1 MRIWNTLLY
10 ISIFLSVQG
19 LNHKAE
25 ATPVPTTSTEK
36 SDVKEQ
42 ISTALPTGWVMR
54 LPPQL
59 SRRSVASTDKV
70 LVSSPTSTSLTVSV
84 FTCEAQLPSCL
95 SGSFT
100 VAAKNSASVQKEFK
114 KHQAATALALPNQI
128 QGYLLEGSKSIM
140 WEQDNQIYTAVLPGQ
155 SLPSAIALVSE
166 MVQSTPI
173 SSQAATE
180 KPTTAI
186 SQPVST
192 IAQASSTQPEKTHAP
207 EILLQTRHPGLAT
220 AQQLRQGEIVVNTRY
235 RQSFPPGNER
245 SVGLTGQPTFGVSW
259 GVTNGLEITLHSQTV
274 DNSGPVRQGPYSA
287 QRINPDGYGPNF
299 FEEFTLQAKQRLWQ
313 NQSGTQA
320 VSGVIAASLGNG
332 GRPYDF
338 FSPTRGIVS
347 NGLNDSIV
355 TSLELPFTVQANKR
369 LQFTISPKVAFL
381 PEDNALYLHRA
392 PIDKPGSFG
401 TTFGFATGVNY
412 QLSSR
417 LSLWGD
423 AFVPLT
429 GNNTINRNTG
439 TAARFIAFNAG
450 LRYLVNPRLATDLFV
465 SNTLGNTGALS
476 IIADREYPS
485 VGLGVTFLPGVTGA
499 NRQYSQHFGSTPH
512 RKNNAVAGFGFL
524 DGGTVA
530 SQQLVLKAQQDS
542 EGTFTGFRYGLLDD
556 LEVGAFIDS
565 VPGTTDESELGV
577 TGKINFLRQTD
588 GQPFT
593 LSGAFSIG
601 RSNNVLVNLINN
613 NPNYFQQQGL
623 KKGGFAIS
631 NEKEGELFIVTL
643 SAPMHYQFHG
653 GSAVW
658 LTPTLGYVQRS
669 GLEIAGFNFGGSVP
683 LIKNLDGIAEAGVN
697 LTGKGNALIGNSR
710 ENAIPWIIGLRW
722 FPSISGIP
730 SGLQLQGY
738 VTNRVGSAPFQSL
751 RVRADNDT
759 AVGVGVEVPI
769 QF

>member
-10 ISIFLSVQG
+10 TAIFLFVQE
-19 LNHKAE
+19 LNNQAK
-25 ATPVPTTSTEK
+25 ATPAPITTEQ
-36 SDVKEQ
+36 SDVQQQ

-54 LPPQL
+54 LPTQL
-59 SRRSVASTDKV
+59 SRKSVASTDKV
-70 LVSSPTSTSLTVSV
+70 VISSPTSAGLTVSV

-95 SGSFT
+95 WGSFT
-100 VAAKNSASVQKEFK
+100 VAAKTSASVQKELR

-140 WEQDNQIYTAVLPGQ
+140 WEQDNQIYTAILPGQ

-180 KPTTAI
+180 KPTTV
-186 SQPVST
+186 SQPVSP
-192 IAQASSTQPEKTHAP
+192 IAQTSSTQPEKTYEP
-207 EILLQTRHPGLAT
+207 KSLLLARHPGLAT
-220 AQQLRQGEIVVNTRY
+220 AQQLRQGEIVLNTRY
-235 RQSFPPGNER
+235 RQSFPPGTEH
-245 SVGLTGQPTFGVSW
+245 SVGLTGQPTFGISW
-259 GVTNGLEITLHSQTV
+259 GVTNGLEVTLDSQTV
-274 DNSGPVRQGPYSA
+274 DNSGPMRQGPYSA

-320 VSGVIAASLGNG
+320 LSGVIAASLGNG
-332 GRPYDF
+332 GRPYEF
-338 FSPTRGIVS
+338 FTATRGVVS

-355 TSLELPFTVQANKR
+355 TSLELPFTVQANNR

-401 TTFGFATGVNY
+401 TTFGFATGVSY
-412 QLSSR
+412 QLNSR

-439 TAARFIAFNAG
+439 AAARFIAFNAG

-476 IIADREYPS
+476 MIADREYPS
-485 VGLGVTFLPGVTGA
+485 LGLGVTFLPGVTGA
-499 NRQYSQHFGSTPH
+499 NRQYPQHFSCTPH
-512 RKNNAVAGFGFL
+512 RANNAVAGFGFL

-530 SQQLVLKAQQDS
+530 SQQLVLNAQQDS

-556 LEVGAFIDS
+556 LEIGAFIDS

-593 LSGAFSIG
+593 LSGAFSVG
-601 RSNNVLVNLINN
+601 RSNNVLVNLINH
-613 NPNYFQQQGL
+613 NPHYFQQQGL

-631 NEKEGELFIVTL
+631 NEKEGELFILTL

-653 GSAVW
+653 GSAIW
-658 LTPTLGYVQRS
+658 LTPTLGYLQRS

-683 LIKNLDGIAEAGVN
+683 VIKNLDGIAEAGVN
-697 LTGKGNALIGNSR
+697 LTGRGNALIGNSR

>member
-1 MRIWNTLLY
+1 MRIWKILLY
-10 ISIFLSVQG
+10 TSIFLSVQG
-19 LNHKAE
+19 LNYRA
-25 ATPVPTTSTEK
+25 AANPSPTNSTGQ
-36 SDVKEQ
+36 SDVKAQ
-42 ISTALPTGWVMR
+42 VSTALPPGWVMR
-54 LPPQL
+54 LPP
-59 SRRSVASTDKV
+59 VASTDQV
-70 LVSSPTSTSLTVSV
+70 VVSSPTSAGLTVSV
-84 FTCEAQLPSCL
+84 FTCVAQLPSCL

-100 VAAKNSASVQKEFK
+100 VAAKTSASVQEEFK

-128 QGYLLEGSKSIM
+128 QGYLIEGSKSMM

-155 SLPSAIALVSE
+155 SLPQAIALVSK
-166 MVQSTPI
+166 MVQNTPI
-173 SSQAATE
+173 SSQTTTE
-180 KPTTAI
+180 KPTVI
-186 SQPVST
+186 S
-192 IAQASSTQPEKTHAP
+192 QASSIQPDKTHTP
-207 EILLQTRHPGLAT
+207 ESLLLTRHPGLAT

-235 RQSFPPGNER
+235 RQSFPPGTER
-245 SVGLTGQPTFGVSW
+245 SVGLTGQPTLGVSW
-259 GVTNGLEITLHSQTV
+259 GVTNGLEITLDSQTV

-313 NQSGTQA
+313 NKNGTQA
-320 VSGVIAASLGNG
+320 LSGVIAASLGNG

-338 FSPTRGIVS
+338 TSATRGVVS

-355 TSLELPFTVQANKR
+355 TSVELPFTVQANKR
-369 LQFTISPKVAFL
+369 LQFTVSPKVAFL
-381 PEDNALYLHRA
+381 PENNALYLHTA

-401 TTFGFATGVNY
+401 TTFGLATGVSY
-412 QLSSR
+412 R
-417 LSLWGD
+417 LNPRLLLWGD
-423 AFVPLT
+423 AFVPFT

-439 TAARFIAFNAG
+439 ATARFVAFNAG

-476 IIADREYPS
+476 IVADREYPS
-485 VGLGVTFLPGVTGA
+485 VGFGVTFLPGVSGA
-499 NRQYSQHFGSTPH
+499 NRQYPQHFGSTPH
-512 RKNNAVAGFGFL
+512 RTQNAMAGFGFL

-530 SQQLVLKAQQDS
+530 SQQLVLNAQQDS

-556 LEVGAFIDS
+556 LEIGAFVDS
-565 VPGTTDESELGV
+565 VPGTTDESELGFS
-577 TGKINFLRQTD
+577 GKINFLRQTD

-593 LSGAFSIG
+593 LSGAFTIG

-613 NPNYFQQQGL
+613 NPRDFQQRGL
-623 KKGGFAIS
+623 KKGGFAFS

-669 GLEIAGFNFGGSVP
+669 GLELAGFNVGGSVP

-697 LTGKGNALIGNSR
+697 FTGRGNALIGNSR
-710 ENAIPWIIGLRW
+710 ENAIPWIVGLRW

-730 SGLQLQGY
+730 AGLQLQGY

-751 RVRADNDT
+751 RVRADNDLS
-759 AVGVGVEVPI
+759 VGVGVQVPVR
-769 QF
+769 F